1 MAFGQL
7 KERVWRAN
15 QGLIEADLVI
25 LSWGNASGADRQ
37 AGVMAIKPSGVPYN
51 MLRVEDIVVIAL
63 KTGEIVEGK
72 ARPSSDT
79 PTHLYLYNAFPSLGG
94 VVHAHSLF
102 STAFAQGQ
110 RDLPCLGTTHADT
123 FYGSVP
129 LTRALTAEE
138 IAVDYELNT
147 GKVIEETFRARNL
160 NQDQI
165 PAVLVN
171 GHGPFT
177 WGPTTEK
184 ALENAL
190 ILEKVAQM
198 AINTYL
204 VNPDATAIAQ
214 ALLDKHFLRKHGPSA
229 YYGQRKNPA

>member
-1 MAFGQL
+1 MSYQQL

-51 MLRVEDIVVIAL
+51 KLRVDDIVVLSL
-63 KTGEIVEGK
+63 KTGEMVEGK

-79 PTHLYLYNAFPSLGG
+79 PTHLHLYRCFPSVGG
-94 VVHAHSLF
+94 VVHAHSAHA
-102 STAFAQGQ
+102 TAFAQSG
-110 RDLPCLGTTHADT
+110 LEIPCLGTTHADT

-129 LTRALTAEE
+129 LTRNLTPEE
-138 IAVDYELNT
+138 IAGEYELNT
-147 GKVIEETFRARNL
+147 GKVIEEAFRARNL
-160 NQDQI
+160 NHDQV
-165 PAVLVN
+165 PAALVA

-184 ALENAL
+184 ALENA
-190 ILEKVAQM
+190 IVLEKVAMM
-198 AINTYL
+198 AINTYR
-204 VNPDATAIAQ
+204 VNPEAQAIPQ
-214 ALLDKHFLRKHGPSA
+214 ALLDKHFLRKHGPGA
-229 YYGQRKNPA
+229 YYGQKSG